1 MRAAMDVVTAPDR
14 RGLGK
19 ALADRL
25 DGTCAVYEHK
35 IFPDGER
42 YVRIEEEL
50 AGPVTLVGD
59 TRPNAKILETLI
71 ALDACREAGADEV
84 ALAVPYL
91 AYARQDRS
99 FRHGEGIS
107 ARALCR
113 ALATGTSSLVTVD
126 LHTEAVLDMF
136 DGPSANA
143 LAAQELA
150 EALGDE
156 GIDLVLAPDAGAR
169 GRAGDVAGRLDL
181 PFDHLEKT
189 RVSATEVDMAPK
201 ELDATG
207 ATVAIVDDIISTG
220 GTMATAT
227 GKLLA
232 QGAERVLVAAT
243 HGIFAGEA
251 EDRLEKAGVDKILV
265 TDSVPTDHSVI
276 SCAGALARGLRSL

>member
-1 MRAAMDVVTAPDR
+1 MLAAMDVVTAPDR
-14 RGLGK
+14 RGLGD

-25 DGTCAVYEHK
+25 DGDCLVYEHK

-42 YVRIEEEL
+42 YVRVEGEL
-50 AGPVTLVGD
+50 GDQVALLGD

-71 ALDACREAGADEV
+71 ALDACREAGADDV

-99 FRHGEGIS
+99 FNPGEGVS

-113 ALATGTSSLVTVD
+113 ALATGASSLVTVD
-126 LHTEAVLDMF
+126 LHTETVLGMF
-136 DGPSANA
+136 DGPTANA
-143 LAAQELA
+143 LAAPELA
-150 EALGDE
+150 QALGDE
-156 GIDLVLAPDAGAR
+156 GVDLVLAPDAGAR
-169 GRAGDVAGRLDL
+169 QRAGDVAGRLDL

-201 ELDATG
+201 ELDVTG

-227 GKLLA
+227 GKLLS
-232 QGAERVLVAAT
+232 QGADRVLVAAT

-251 EDRLEKAGVDKILV
+251 EDRLQKAGVDKILV
-265 TDSVPTDHSVI
+265 TDSVPTHHSVI
-276 SCAGALARGLRSL
+276 SCAGALARGLRQL

>member
-14 RGLGK
+14 ADLGQ

-25 DGTCAVYEHK
+25 DGALVVYEHK

-42 YVRIEEEL
+42 YVRIEEDL
-50 AGPVTLVGD
+50 AGEVVLLGD
-59 TRPNAKILETLI
+59 TRPNPKILETLI
-71 ALDACREAGADEV
+71 ALDACHEAGAGPV

-99 FRHGEGIS
+99 FQHGEGIS

-113 ALATGTSSLVTVD
+113 ALSTAASSLTTVD
-126 LHTEAVLDMF
+126 VHTETVLDMF
-136 DGPSANA
+136 DGPTANA
-143 LAAQELA
+143 LAAPELA

-156 GIDLVLAPDAGAR
+156 DVDLILSPDAGAR
-169 GRAGDVAGRLDL
+169 ERAGDVAGRLGV

-201 ELDATG
+201 ALDASG

-232 QGAERVLVAAT
+232 QGAERVVVAAT
-243 HGIFAGEA
+243 HGIFAGQA
-251 EDRLEKAGVDKILV
+251 EERLEKAGVDKILV
-265 TDSVPTDHSVI
+265 SDSIATDHSVI

>member
-1 MRAAMDVVTAPDR
+1 MLAAMDVVTAPDR
-14 RGLGK
+14 RDLGD

-25 DGTCAVYEHK
+25 DGDCVVYEHK

-42 YVRIEEEL
+42 YVRVEEGLGSEVVL
-50 AGPVTLVGD
+50 LGD
-59 TRPNAKILETLI
+59 TRPNTKIVESLI

-99 FRHGEGIS
+99 FNPGEGIS
-107 ARALCR
+107 ARALCQ
-113 ALATGTSSLVTVD
+113 ALATGASSLVTVD
-126 LHTEAVLDMF
+126 LHTETVLDLF
-136 DGPSANA
+136 DGPTTNA
-143 LAAQELA
+143 LAAAELSK
-150 EALGDE
+150 ALGE
-156 GIDLVLAPDAGAR
+156 ESVDLVLAPDAGAR
-169 GRAGDVAGRLDL
+169 RRAGDVAGRLDL

-201 ELDATG
+201 ELDVTG

-220 GTMATAT
+220 GTMAKAT

-232 QGAERVLVAAT
+232 QGADRVLVAAT

-251 EDRLEKAGVDKILV
+251 EDRLEKAGVEKILV
-265 TDSVPTDHSVI
+265 TDSVPTEHSVI
-276 SCAGALARGLRSL
+276 SCAGALSRGLRRL